1 MPPKTKNKKAVKTV
15 VDGLSPEEMS
25 KDQLEEHIVRLRE
38 ELDREREE
46 RSFFQ
51 LERDKIQ
58 ASWEISKRRLE
69 EEKGELRNRQRERE
83 EAEARHQVE
92 ITASKARVK
101 VLDQELRDLS
111 LQHQLLQCG
120 FEKVERERDEVL
132 EKQTE
137 AIQEVRQ
144 RSSLKHLLLEKKLA
158 ALTAAAEKQE
168 AQLFAALAAS
178 DVEPS
183 AGAR

>member
-1 MPPKTKNKKAVKTV
+1 M
-15 VDGLSPEEMS
+15 
-25 KDQLEEHIVRLRE
+25 
-38 ELDREREE
+38 
-46 RSFFQ
+46 
-51 LERDKIQ
+51 
-58 ASWEISKRRLE
+58 
-69 EEKGELRNRQRERE
+69 
-83 EAEARHQVE
+83 
-92 ITASKARVK
+92 
-101 VLDQELRDLS
+101 
-111 LQHQLLQCG
+111 
-120 FEKVERERDEVL
+120 L

-183 AGAR
+183 AGARAADKLQVGRIVLV